1 MTYFQKFSGLKLNTS
16 TCEVTGI
23 GGLKRADVALYSTE
37 CIIPK
42 KDSLKS
48 FGIYFS
54 YKKIR
59 TRKKF

>member
-23 GGLKRADVALYSTE
+23 GGLKGANAALYSME
-37 CIIPK
+37 CIILK
-42 KDSLKS
+42 KESLKS
-48 FGIYFS
+48 LGIHFS
-54 YKKIR
+54 DKKIR